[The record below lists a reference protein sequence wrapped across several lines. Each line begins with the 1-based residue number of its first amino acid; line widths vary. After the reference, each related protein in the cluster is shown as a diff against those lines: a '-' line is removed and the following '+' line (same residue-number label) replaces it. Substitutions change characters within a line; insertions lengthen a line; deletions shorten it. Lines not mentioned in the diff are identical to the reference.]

1 MKRADWHV
9 ATTDGRD
16 PDGNV
21 IEMQEVASGEQRIAL
36 LHHRLR
42 SENIYPNARRVPPLL
57 IGEPVDLQLRG
68 ELRYGL
74 ELARLVCD
82 PAFLRPGRQ
91 ADAPPVLLVPGFM
104 AGDASLAVLHGWLRR
119 RGSRTSSAGMRLNVD
134 CRERAV
140 GRLELRLRKLAE
152 DTGRR
157 AVVIG
162 QSRGG
167 ELARVL
173 AVRNP
178 DTVGTLVMLGSPV
191 VEPVSVGGPVLSAL
205 RSVAR
210 LGDLGIPGMFS
221 SRCAD
226 GDCCAAFR
234 EDLRAPL
241 PPDVRAVAIYSR
253 SDGIVSWRSCVDPG
267 ARQVEVESS
276 HTGMSVNLA
285 VYRVLAEILEEEPAW
300 SG

>member
-21 IEMQEVASGEQRIAL
+21 IELQEVASGEQHIAL
-36 LHHRLR
+36 LHHPLR
-42 SENIYPNARRVPPLL
+42 SENMNPSAGQVPPLL
-57 IGEPVDLQLRG
+57 IGEPEDLPLRG

-82 PAFLRPGRQ
+82 PAFLHPGRP
-91 ADAPPVLLVPGFM
+91 ADAPHVLLVPGFM
-104 AGDASLAVLHGWLRR
+104 AGDTSLAVLRGWLRR

-253 SDGIVSWRSCVDPG
+253 SDGIVSWRSCLDPG